1 MDVPTPDLP
10 PGLTARPIEP
20 GDLPAI
26 ASLLA
31 VAEAVDDTGEFASAE
46 DLAGWWVND
55 LVDLTRDSLVVLDA
69 GGAPVAHGTVIAPP
83 TFREAM
89 DVYLEGRVHPDWR
102 GRGIGRALLGW
113 QLDRA
118 AGVHAER
125 HPEVPARLTTG
136 LPTAMTD
143 GAGLARRAGMVERRW
158 FHSMTRSLGDPP
170 AAREQGGVQLIAF
183 DRDRDE
189 EVRQAHNA
197 SFTGHYGSSERD
209 EASWRL
215 MFTGQ
220 RSFRPDL
227 SVLALEDDA
236 VVGYVLAY
244 VYEAAT
250 AATGER
256 AVYYGQIGVLPR
268 ARGRGL
274 AKAAI
279 AEALRRAAQ
288 NDCQVAELTVDSEN
302 SSGAL
307 GLYEGLGFAVQRTVV
322 TWVRELPPV
331 G

>member
-1 MDVPTPDLP
+1 VPTPDLP

-26 ASLLA
+26 ADLLA
-31 VAEAVDDTGEFASAE
+31 AAEQVDDTGEHEDAD

-55 LVDLTRDSLVVLDA
+55 LVDLGRDSLVVLDP
-69 GGAPVAHGTVIAPP
+69 GGVPVAHATVIAPP
-83 TFREAM
+83 TFRGAM
-89 DVYLEGRVHPDWR
+89 DVYVEGRVRPDRR
-102 GRGIGRALLGW
+102 GQGIGRALLGW

-118 AGVHAER
+118 AAVHAER

-136 LPTAMTD
+136 LPTTMTD
-143 GAGLARRAGMVERRW
+143 AAALARRAGMAEQRW
-158 FHSMTRSLGDPP
+158 FHTMTRSLADPP
-170 AAREQGGVQLIAF
+170 GPRAAAGVRLVAF

-197 SFTGHYGSSERD
+197 SFTDHYGSSERD
-209 EASWRL
+209 EASWQL

-220 RSFRPDL
+220 RGFRPDL
-227 SVLALEDDA
+227 SVLAVEDDA

-244 VYEAAT
+244 VHEAAT

-256 AVYYGQIGVLPR
+256 AVYYGQIGVLPH

-274 AKAAI
+274 AKAVI
-279 AEALRRAAQ
+279 ADALRRAAE

-307 GLYEGLGFAVQRTVV
+307 GLYEGLGFVVQRTTV
-322 TWVRELPPV
+322 TWVRELPALR
-331 G
+331 